1 MNVKHKISHLS
12 KLNIETFENKEFP
25 DFNYLC
31 LHKQTLLWILNIL
44 WNHWVGAGMEPVR
57 TLLSPVCVC
66 RMMNCSTL
74 LVSKLVTSADFP
86 QWQGCSWPGNII
98 IEKIIRENMEKIQAF
113 SCDLLYSIVAKC
125 WVMTKGNN
133 VSSGS
138 YSRVFN
144 LINTLHLRSTWINSI
159 LDSQYSVT

>member
-12 KLNIETFENKEFP
+12 KLNIETSENKEFP

-98 IEKIIRENMEKIQAF
+98 IEKIIRENIWGKEAKKYKNTGQHA
-113 SCDLLYSIVAKC
+113 STCLLLQNLGWTPCAILPRRLAKE
-125 WVMTKGNN
+125 GNL
-133 VSSGS
+133 S
-138 YSRVFN
+138 
-144 LINTLHLRSTWINSI
+144 
-159 LDSQYSVT
+159 